1 SVLLPTFGLPI
12 SATYPLR
19 CPSGKDSGMSGCGSS
34 MMRAFDNGEHFA
46 YGPFQSHEHGP
57 SDDGKAD
64 RNFCQV
70 GNEIFNEREVPI
82 VETVACVNG
91 HTEIVGDLCCLGEEV
106 CMPQSQLAARRI
118 RVLAGVKLNAI
129 GTDLCGGTNLFRLGV
144 DEERH
149 LRNAGIEKACDHILY
164 VRSMR
169 DDIQPTL
176 RRDLLASLRHQRRQI
191 WSYLAANV
199 HYTVIGG
206 QLEIQLRLDDLLQ
219 QANVTVGDMAA
230 VLAQVEYD
238 SVGACHLADRCR
250 VNGVGKSL
258 AARVAQRG
266 YVIDVD
272 QKISC
277 HIKV

>member
-1 SVLLPTFGLPI
+1 
-12 SATYPLR
+12 
-19 CPSGKDSGMSGCGSS
+19 
-34 MMRAFDNGEHFA
+34 MRAFDNGEHFA

-129 GTDLCGGTNLFRLGV
+129 GTDLCGGTNLFGLRV

-149 LRNAGIEKACDHILY
+149 LRNAGIEKACDYILH

-230 VLAQVEYD
+230 VLAQVEND